1 MKILVSWLRD
11 LVEVPVPVAGLAE
24 TLASRGFEV
33 ASVEPAPFASDLA
46 EDGVIDLEITANRP
60 DCLSVIG
67 IAREVATAFD
77 LQRRRVATRALEPGG
92 ASLPLR
98 VVIEDADK
106 CPRYAAAMA
115 EVAIGPSPA
124 WLARRLEAAGL
135 RPINNIVDIT
145 NYVMVELGQPLHAFD
160 YERLEGAEL
169 RVRTARPGEGLR
181 TLDGVD
187 RTLEPEMLVIA
198 DARRA
203 VAIAGVMGGSDSEV
217 TPATRLVAFES
228 AYFQPQSVRRTAKRL
243 GLATEASYR
252 FERGANIEMPAF
264 ALARVAEL
272 VESTGAGHMR
282 TGLVDVYPAPRR
294 PLRVVIRH
302 ERIARLLGHAVDAV
316 DVERVLTRLGF
327 QLERLDT
334 PGLAWQAT
342 VPPWR
347 VDVAREAD
355 LIEEVARHHGYDRL
369 PMSFP
374 AMVRPPGRLDARLE
388 RERAARRVALAAGF
402 SEAVTFTFV
411 ERSAAL
417 AFADAGELV
426 ALANPLSEKFAVLRP
441 SVLASLV
448 DSLAHNRR
456 RERRDIRLFEVG
468 SLMTATRGESRAIGL
483 AWTGSAG
490 DDHWSGGAR
499 PVDFYDM
506 KGVVEAIGGALG
518 VAFTFEPLD
527 LAPFVPGC
535 AARVVAAGGARGGR
549 IDGAADPG
557 AGGAAGIHAGVVGE
571 LDPRV
576 AEARGLPPHDP
587 VYVAEIDLDAVAPLV
602 DLGEDVV
609 VRPLPRHPSVVR
621 DLSVVVPSAT
631 PAAAMRATIAAAAP
645 PTLERVREF
654 ARYEGRGVPEGHVS
668 LSFRLTF
675 RAPDRTLTD
684 AEVQEA
690 VDGVLAA
697 LAAQHGARLR

>member
-11 LVEVPVPVAGLAE
+11 LVEVPVPVKGLADV
-24 TLASRGFEV
+24 LSSCGFEV
-33 ASVEPAPFASDLA
+33 ASVEPAPFASGAA

-77 LQRRRVATRALEPGG
+77 LQRRRLATRPLG
-92 ASLPLR
+92 AADARPPLP
-98 VVIEDADK
+98 VVVEDREK
-106 CPRYAAAMA
+106 CPRYAAALA
-115 EVAIGPSPA
+115 DVTIGPSPA
-124 WLARRLEAAGL
+124 WIARRLEAAGV

-160 YERLEGAEL
+160 YERLAGPEL
-169 RVRTARPGEGLR
+169 RVRTARPGERLR

-187 RTLEPEMLVIA
+187 RALEPDMLVIA
-198 DARRA
+198 DAERA
-203 VAIAGVMGGSDSEV
+203 VAVAGVMGGGDSEV
-217 TPATRLVAFES
+217 TPATRVVAFES
-228 AYFQPQSVRRTAKRL
+228 AYFQPQSVRRTSRRL

-252 FERGANIEMPAF
+252 FERGANIDMPAF

-272 VESTGAGHMR
+272 VEATGAGRMR
-282 TGLVDVYPAPRR
+282 PGLVDVYPTPRR
-294 PLRVVIRH
+294 PLRVVVRH
-302 ERIARLLGHAVDAV
+302 ERMARLLGHAVDAV
-316 DVERVLTRLGF
+316 EVERVLTRLGF
-327 QLERLDT
+327 GLERLDT
-334 PGLAWQAT
+334 PALAWQAS
-342 VPPWR
+342 VPLWR
-347 VDVAREAD
+347 VDVSREAD

-369 PMSFP
+369 PMTFP
-374 AMVRPPGRLDARLE
+374 AMVRPPGRPDPRLE
-388 RERAARRVALAAGF
+388 RERAARHVALAAGF

-411 ERSAAL
+411 ERDAAL
-417 AFADAGELV
+417 AFAAASELV

-441 SVLASLV
+441 CVLASLV
-448 DSLAHNRR
+448 DSVAHNRR
-456 RERRDIRLFEVG
+456 RERRDVRLFEVG
-468 SLMTATRGESRAIGL
+468 SVMTAAGGESRGIGL

-506 KGVVEAIGGALG
+506 KGVVEGIGAALG
-518 VAFTFEPLD
+518 VEFAFEPLER
-527 LAPFVPGC
+527 APFIPGRT
-535 AARVVAAGGARGGR
+535 ARVVAAGGTRTGRRPQGGE
-549 IDGAADPG
+549 PG
-557 AGGAAGIHAGVVGE
+557 EGSAQGLPVGVVGE

-587 VYVAEIDLDAVAPLV
+587 VYLAELDLDALAPFV
-602 DLGEDVV
+602 DLGENVA

-621 DLSVVVPSAT
+621 DLSVVVPAAT
-631 PAAAMRATIAAAAP
+631 PAAALRATIAAAAP
-645 PTLERVREF
+645 STLERVREF

-690 VDGVLAA
+690 VDAVLAA
-697 LAAQHGARLR
+697 LASQHGARLR

>member
-1 MKILVSWLRD
+1 VKILVSWLRD
-11 LVEVPVPVAGLAE
+11 LVEVPVPVQGLADA
-24 TLASRGFEV
+24 LSSCGFEV

-46 EDGVIDLEITANRP
+46 ADAVIDLEITANRP

-77 LQRRRVATRALEPGG
+77 LQRRRVTTRPLEAAGDG
-92 ASLPLR
+92 SPLR
-98 VVIEDADK
+98 VAIEDPDR
-106 CPRYAAAMA
+106 CPRYAAALA
-115 EVAIGPSPA
+115 DVTIGPSPA
-124 WLARRLEAAGL
+124 WLARRIEAAGL

-160 YERLEGAEL
+160 FERLAGPEL
-169 RVRTARPGEGLR
+169 RVRTARPGERLR

-187 RTLEPEMLVIA
+187 RALEPDMLVIA
-198 DARRA
+198 DAERP

-217 TPATRLVAFES
+217 APATRIVAFES
-228 AYFQPQSVRRTAKRL
+228 AYFQPQSVRRTSKRL
-243 GLATEASYR
+243 GLSTEASYR
-252 FERGANIEMPAF
+252 FERGANIEMPPF

-272 VESTGAGHMR
+272 VEATGAGRMR
-282 TGLVDVYPAPRR
+282 PGLVDVYPAPRR

-302 ERIARLLGHAVDAV
+302 DRIARLLGHAVDAV
-316 DVERVLTRLGF
+316 DVERVLARLGF
-327 QLERLDT
+327 GLERLDA
-334 PGLAWQAT
+334 PALAWQAT
-342 VPPWR
+342 VPLWR
-347 VDVAREAD
+347 VDISREAD

-369 PMSFP
+369 PMTFP
-374 AMVRPPGRLDARLE
+374 AMVRPPGRPDPRIE

-402 SEAVTFTFV
+402 SEAVTFTFI

-417 AFADAGELV
+417 AFAGEHEVV

-441 SVLASLV
+441 CVLASLV
-448 DSLAHNRR
+448 DSVAHNRR
-456 RERRDIRLFEVG
+456 RERRDVRLFEVG
-468 SLMTATRGESRAIGL
+468 GMMTATRGETRGIGL

-506 KGVVEAIGGALG
+506 KGVVEAIGAALG
-518 VAFTFEPLD
+518 VAFTFEPID
-527 LAPFVPGC
+527 LAPFVSGR
-535 AARVVAAGGARGGR
+535 AARVTAAGGTRTAR
-549 IDGAADPG
+549 DGAAAARGAETAPG
-557 AGGAAGIHAGVVGE
+557 VHAGVVGE

-576 AEARGLPPHDP
+576 AEARGLPPHDA
-587 VYVAEIDLDAVAPLV
+587 VYLAEIDLDAVASLV

-609 VRPLPRHPSVVR
+609 VRPLPRFPSIVR
-621 DLSVVVPSAT
+621 DLSVVVPAAT

-690 VDGVLAA
+690 VDAVLAA